1 MLIRNDIN
9 VISRL
14 KIDLYFDDNSEK
26 HVVLDEKDIVTIS
39 YNNKGVKKEI
49 TGKVALIKASSYSE
63 SYIIVDGSGV
73 FVGNRETIQTSTILD
88 CDLIEKYDENL
99 TVRTV
104 VGTGAI
110 TNLRVNNDTGIV
122 EYSTDNGIVWK
133 NINSTPLLER

>member
-9 VISRL
+9 IIPRL
-14 KIDLYFDDNSEK
+14 KVDLYFDDNTEK
-26 HVVLDEKDIVTIS
+26 HVVLDEKDIVTMS
-39 YNNKGVKKEI
+39 YNDKGTKKEI

-73 FVGNRETIQTSTILD
+73 YVGNRVTIITNTILD

-99 TVRTV
+99 TVRTI
-104 VGTGAI
+104 VGAGAI

-122 EYSTDNGIVWK
+122 EYSTDNGITWK
-133 NINSTPLLER
+133 SINSTP